1 MPITLGTGRGPVP
14 AVVVAGVVVVGA
26 GAVVVGEVVVGVVV
40 VGVGPLLNA
49 KTTFAPAGTLAGFE
63 NPW

>member
-14 AVVVAGVVVVGA
+14 AIVVVE
-26 GAVVVGEVVVGVVV
+26 GAVVVGAVVVGAVVE
-40 VGVGPLLNA
+40 GVGPLLNA
-49 KTTFAPAGTLAGFE
+49 STTFAPEGTLAGFE